1 MEPEKH
7 RNINVNLV
15 LGAVMFLASMIAMK
29 YLVKLLIWLG

>member
-7 RNINVNLV
+7 QNINVNLV
-15 LGAVMFLASMIAMK
+15 VGAVMFLASMIAMK